1 MRRGRRRPKKPA
13 AVSSAPA
20 AMIRNHGAAD
30 RDCSGLGE
38 GNACGQH
45 RRAVV
50 IAHRPPPSRGR
61 APRLM
66 RASTAQGR
74 SRNHLYGQLVTY
86 VQLGRLEKAGLVARQ
101 ESAGASDGPD
111 RKVYQLTPAGQE
123 RVTEWLSEVSWPKP
137 DLAEFHLKLIVAAQ
151 GGLAD
156 PIGIVDR
163 QRRARP
169 AECRRGV
176 AGGPAHRPAPRAGAG
191 APALQTEAA

>member
-1 MRRGRRRPKKPA
+1 
-13 AVSSAPA
+13 
-20 AMIRNHGAAD
+20 
-30 RDCSGLGE
+30 
-38 GNACGQH
+38 
-45 RRAVV
+45 
-50 IAHRPPPSRGR
+50 
-61 APRLM
+61 M

-156 PIGIVDR
+156 PIGIVDGNGGLDR
-163 QRRARP
+163 PSAGEVWLADRRIDRLPERALAHLR
-169 AECRRGV
+169 CRRRRRNGR
-176 AGGPAHRPAPRAGAG
+176 AERPRLAVGLG
-191 APALQTEAA
+191 